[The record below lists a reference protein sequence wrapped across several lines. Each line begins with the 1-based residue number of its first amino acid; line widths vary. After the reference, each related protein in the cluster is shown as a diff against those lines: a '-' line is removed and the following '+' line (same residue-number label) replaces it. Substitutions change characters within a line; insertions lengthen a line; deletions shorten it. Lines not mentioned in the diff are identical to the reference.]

1 MAPQARCLGMAVK
14 GSSSARRSQRQGRQE
29 AEGHQGAK
37 EKKEKARRTRWRTRC
52 FHRVD
57 SGDASKRCTDSL
69 VGLTFS
75 LEAFSGAST
84 GPGTAGPVPCSSAV
98 PCSPFLV

>member
-1 MAPQARCLGMAVK
+1 MRDERSKAK
-14 GSSSARRSQRQGRQE
+14 G
-29 AEGHQGAK
+29 
-37 EKKEKARRTRWRTRC
+37 RC

-75 LEAFSGAST
+75 LEAFSGASIEAIAMDLFSGEVCWRDT
-84 GPGTAGPVPCSSAV
+84 GEWLAGGNVFATIFAI
-98 PCSPFLV
+98 FLCKEMYP